1 MRFQF
6 LFLTFTALACFAVN
20 TPAQSGRTKPSP
32 TPAPTPKRT
41 ISGPSVLT
49 SPTPSPQKTKQTPS
63 STPAKKGDDE
73 VIKVSSVL
81 VPIPVSVTEL
91 DGRPVAALKIED
103 FELKINGK
111 PAAIAEMSRSEVPV
125 RLAMLFDNSASVRIA
140 RDFERVAAIRF
151 FRRVIRPDRDMA
163 ALFTFAD
170 YTRLEQAM
178 TRDVEAL
185 TRAISFIP
193 EPQGATALL
202 DGVIKAAAYLRPTN
216 GRRVIVIVSDGDDT
230 YSNLKTTLE
239 DVVKVLQINDC
250 QVYVVKTT
258 DFENYKRT
266 GVRGGNANTR
276 VLAAEHRMNELAEQT
291 GGSVFSPLDE
301 DEMGAAFTQIA
312 AELSQQYVLSYYPEE
327 EEAAEAGELRSIVVG
342 VKKKPRLTI
351 RARKGYYVP
360 KK

>member
-6 LFLTFTALACFAVN
+6 LLLTFLLFACFAVA
-20 TPAQSGRTKPSP
+20 TLAQSGRTKPSP
-32 TPAPTPKRT
+32 TPTPQRT
-41 ISGPSVLT
+41 INGPSVLT
-49 SPTPSPQKTKQTPS
+49 SSTPS
-63 STPAKKGDDE
+63 SQKPTPASAPGKKGDDE
-73 VIKVSSVL
+73 IIKVSSVL

-91 DGRPVAALKIED
+91 DGRPVATLRIED
-103 FELKINGK
+103 FELKIDGK
-111 PAAIAEMSRSEVPV
+111 SAVIAEMSRSEVPV

-140 RDFERVAAIRF
+140 RDFERDAAVRF

-163 ALFTFAD
+163 ALFTVAD
-170 YTRLEQAM
+170 HTRLEQAI
-178 TRDVEAL
+178 TSDVSAL

-193 EPQGATALL
+193 EPEGATALL
-202 DGVIKAAAYLRPTN
+202 DGLIKVAEYLRPTN

-230 YSNLKTTLE
+230 YSDLKTSLE
-239 DVVKVLQINDC
+239 GVVKILQINDC

-276 VLAAEHRMNELAEQT
+276 ALAAEHRMNELAQQT
-291 GGSVFSPLDE
+291 GGSVYSPIDE

-327 EEAAEAGELRSIVVG
+327 DAGQDGELRSILVG
-342 VKKKPRLTI
+342 VKKKPNLTI
-351 RARKGYYVP
+351 RTRKGYYVP